1 MLYPKGPLH
10 QADINEENMKSYRL
24 KGHESFIPRE
34 GWLTKGLIAVKED
47 PKLFSTAS
55 GADAL
60 GVGTNMAKSIRY
72 WLKTAGLITEHQK
85 NGATLTPVGDVIFRH
100 DPYLED
106 EFSLWIIH
114 INIARNYA
122 AATSWN
128 VFFNEMNLS
137 RFRRDEMV
145 NVMRDL
151 LFESTGEQQLP
162 ERSIRDDCAAIL
174 AMYCGDTDEN
184 EDPEDKKKSP
194 FSVLSL
200 LGQRGGYYERK
211 DPDNTRIDPLV
222 LLYLMNDAFKQDR
235 EGSGTLFGSVLIDA
249 LTEKRDMAGKI
260 CGLNRIIVN
269 DMLDQLAARGY
280 ITVNRTAGLDI
291 VYDNRS
297 LQDHEILEEHFK

>member
-1 MLYPKGPLH
+1 
-10 QADINEENMKSYRL
+10 MKSYRL

-34 GWLTKGLIAVKED
+34 GWITKGLIAVKED

-85 NGATLTPVGDVIFRH
+85 NGASLTPIGETINKY

-114 INIARNYA
+114 INIARNYT

-128 VFFNEMNLS
+128 VFFNEMSLS
-137 RFRRDEMV
+137 RFRRDEMI

-151 LFESTGEQQLP
+151 LLDSTGEQQLP
-162 ERSIRDDCAAIL
+162 ERSVKDDCAAIL
-174 AMYCGDTDEN
+174 SMYCEDTEEN

-194 FSVLSL
+194 FSVLGL
-200 LGQRGGYYERK
+200 LERRGGYYERK
-211 DPDNTRIDPLV
+211 NPDAARIDPLV
-222 LLYLMNDAFKQDR
+222 LMYLMNDAFTQER
-235 EGSGTLFGSVLIDA
+235 EKSGTLFGSILIDD
-249 LTEKRDMAGKI
+249 LTEKRDMAGRI
-260 CGLNRIIVN
+260 CGLNRIIAN
-269 DMLDQLAARGY
+269 EMLDQLAEKGF

-291 VYDNRS
+291 VYDNKNF
-297 LQDHEILEEHFK
+297 QDQEILEEHFK